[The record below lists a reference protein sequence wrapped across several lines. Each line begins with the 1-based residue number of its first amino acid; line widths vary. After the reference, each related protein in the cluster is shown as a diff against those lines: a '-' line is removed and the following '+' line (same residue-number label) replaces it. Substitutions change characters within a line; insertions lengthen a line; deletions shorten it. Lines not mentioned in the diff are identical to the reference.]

1 MHISFLV
8 RPLLFNISLCLVRM
22 EKKSYYR
29 ILVFSH
35 VAHVETS
42 IVAHLENASSQ
53 TEESK
58 IAANFQTVYAKQ
70 FLLHKLYPNVN
81 EQSGSVKTKINV
93 WSSRVQHD
101 SGFGFWVS
109 YVTFL

>member
-1 MHISFLV
+1 M
-8 RPLLFNISLCLVRM
+8 
-22 EKKSYYR
+22 
-29 ILVFSH
+29 
-35 VAHVETS
+35 ETS

-81 EQSGSVKTKINV
+81 EQSGPERTKVNV

-101 SGFGFWVS
+101 LVLYEYLMYFFFRTNTLFLY
-109 YVTFL
+109 YV